1 LSTPLTPLTPLTT
14 ESEMFGIMRLL
25 TLVGFIGCTSKDK
38 PNIDTETTVDSAST
52 VDSVETSMPE
62 DTATE
67 ISYRAKSLVIIWDG
81 TRPDAL
87 ADAHTPHMDSL
98 IEGTWHS
105 DYRGAY
111 SPLAQNLYDATTV
124 SGPNHATIMTG
135 ANGSQHGVTGN
146 GDVGLGDFESFPHYL
161 QRLESQDSTLNT
173 ACLFTWGTDG
183 LISSGAD
190 FIYDGEDADNIDRV
204 VAMLDGTFEG
214 EGWSLA
220 TNPDAI
226 FLFLDDSDHAGHAH
240 GFEMSVSEY
249 QQELVE
255 LDTQLGTILHALE
268 NRETFAEESWQI
280 VFTSDHG
287 GYGTSHSGNGA
298 SEHTIP
304 FLVASRTVQQGRL
317 PLQTSIL
324 DVVPT
329 VLTHHGVAISPEL
342 TGTPRG
348 AEILNGASLLDAE
361 LLRYYAFDGTLTDGS
376 SANVSASIG
385 SESDHDPVL
394 QEADGKFNGHLSISD
409 LGGGT
414 NDSSYVTIGQG
425 DDINLA
431 ADQPFSVTLWYRSKG
446 EQSGD
451 PLILGNKDWS
461 SGGNPGWLLSANEG
475 GQNSFGTNYA
485 STSSDRVD
493 IEDIDYSDTEWW
505 FLAAVVHPGNL
516 AILYAGNATG
526 MRWIA
531 HQFPSGMS
539 LLSDL
544 PLNIGQDGTGMYSHN
559 LNGDID
565 DLAIWKGALTFEDIQ
580 HLYADGEGIS
590 VGTMQ

>member
-1 LSTPLTPLTPLTT
+1 
-14 ESEMFGIMRLL
+14 M
-25 TLVGFIGCTSKDK
+25 
-38 PNIDTETTVDSAST
+38 
-52 VDSVETSMPE
+52 
-62 DTATE
+62 
-67 ISYRAKSLVIIWDG
+67 IIWDG

-87 ADAHTPHMDSL
+87 ANANTPHMDSL
-98 IEGTWHS
+98 IDGTWHT

-146 GDVGLGDFESFPHYL
+146 GDVGLGDFETYPHYL

-190 FIYDGEDADNIDRV
+190 FIQDGEDADNIERV
-204 VAMLDGTFEG
+204 VSMLEGSFEG
-214 EGWSLA
+214 DGWALT

-255 LDTQLGTILHALE
+255 LDGQLGTILQALK
-268 NRETFAEESWQI
+268 NRSTFGEESWKI

-287 GYGTSHSGNGA
+287 GYETNHSGNGA

-304 FLVASRTVQQGRL
+304 FLVVGRTVEQGRL

-329 VLTHHGVAISPEL
+329 ILTHHGMEIPSIL
-342 TGTPRG
+342 TGTARG
-348 AEILNGASLLDAE
+348 TESISTGAPFDVE
-361 LLRYYAFDGTLTDGS
+361 LLRYYPFDGTLTDAS
-376 SANVSASIG
+376 SASIPAFVG
-385 SESDHDPVL
+385 IESDHEPILHDS
-394 QEADGKFNGHLSISD
+394 DGKFNGHLSISD
-409 LGGGT
+409 LGGGSS
-414 NDSSYVTIGQG
+414 DSSYVTIGQG
-425 DDINLA
+425 DDINFA
-431 ADQPFSVTLWYRSKG
+431 ADQPFSVTLWFRSKG
-446 EQSGD
+446 SQSGD

-461 SGGNPGWLLSANEG
+461 SGGNGGWLLSANEG

-493 IEDIDYSDTEWW
+493 IEDIDYSDVEWW
-505 FLAAVVHPGNL
+505 FLAAVVHPGDV
-516 AILYAGNATG
+516 AVLYAGNAGG

-544 PLNIGQDGTGMYSHN
+544 PLNIGQDGTGMYPHN

-580 HLYADGEGIS
+580 SLYADGAGVS
-590 VGTMQ
+590 VGTIQ

>member
-1 LSTPLTPLTPLTT
+1 MEVTMIGIVTLIGWMGCSSEGKVTLEV
-14 ESEMFGIMRLL
+14 ESSVDSG
-25 TLVGFIGCTSKDK
+25 
-38 PNIDTETTVDSAST
+38 TTVDSGETTES
-52 VDSVETSMPE
+52 VDTGLEPT
-62 DTATE
+62 
-67 ISYRAKSLVIIWDG
+67 YRSKSLVIIWDG

-87 ADAHTPHMDSL
+87 ADANTPHMDSL

-161 QRLESQDSTLNT
+161 QRLENEDSTLNT

-190 FIYDGEDADNIDRV
+190 FIYDGEDADNVERV

-214 EGWSLA
+214 DGWSLG
-220 TNPDAI
+220 TSPDAI

-240 GFEMSVSEY
+240 GFEMSVPEY
-249 QQELVE
+249 HQELTA
-255 LDTQLGTILHALE
+255 LDGQLGTILEALT

-287 GYGTSHSGNGA
+287 GYETSHSGNGA

-304 FLVASRTVQQGRL
+304 FLAVGRTVEQGRL
-317 PLQTSIL
+317 PLDTSIV

-329 VLTHHGVAISPEL
+329 ILTHHGVAIPSEL
-342 TGTPRG
+342 TGISRG
-348 AEILNGASLLDAE
+348 TETINGASLLDAE

-394 QEADGKFNGHLSISD
+394 QESGGKFNGHLSILD

-425 DDINLA
+425 SDINFA
-431 ADQPFSVTLWYRSKG
+431 ADQPFSITLWYRSKG

-451 PLILGNKDWS
+451 PLIFGNKDWS

-493 IEDIDYSDTEWW
+493 IEDIDYADTEWW
-505 FLAAVVHPGNL
+505 FLAAVVHPGNI
-516 AILYAGNATG
+516 AVLYAGNAIG

-531 HQFPSGMS
+531 HQFPSDLS

-559 LNGDID
+559 LNGDVD